1 MKGLTLGPVAS
12 GMGERI
18 VSPVSMPWV
27 TLAPPA
33 HQAVLSSDT
42 SISTASPVRSR

>member
-1 MKGLTLGPVAS
+1 MNGFTLGPTEL
-12 GMGERI
+12 GMSERI

-42 SISTASPVRSR
+42 RARLASPVRSR